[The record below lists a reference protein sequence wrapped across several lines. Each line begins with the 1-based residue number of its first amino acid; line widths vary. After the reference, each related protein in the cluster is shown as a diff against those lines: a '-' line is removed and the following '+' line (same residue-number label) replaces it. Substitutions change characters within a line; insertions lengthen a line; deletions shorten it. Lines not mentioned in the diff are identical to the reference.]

1 MDDIKTIPS
10 QKPASAPILTVHST
24 SSQLPSPATN
34 TPHSN
39 RPPKRKLD
47 TEDNSTCKRRQLEP
61 PSAPTSAASPLPDPQ
76 PASLNKQDEASR
88 TEVGVPGGHSSPT
101 QGSKR
106 HDLLQAQGYNGDHD
120 QQTQDIT
127 QEYDPS
133 IRQNRRDYDTDNRH
147 HESEDRSLNKPHQ
160 TPSAPLSK
168 ANLKLLQQEV
178 AAFEDMDNGSTSSSQ
193 TRKRRAPS
201 RQTSNSD
208 LLSGTSGR
216 RKEPTPSHSYYRYS
230 ILDQANVYIQP
241 EPPSESLQ
249 AQLDLIFKRK
259 VTDDRGREIS
269 DIAKQMS
276 PEFSK
281 LLRGAHRKDDLVELV
296 QEALFAMHK
305 DDTLTHP
312 RKAGRASGIFLNATY
327 LADQKLDWNLGL
339 KPTIQ
344 QQHIW
349 NFDNLGR
356 PDVDVGEALDRSGK
370 GQQADRPF
378 PSPDTSQS
386 SMSPPPAP
394 RVPGNTAQLQL
405 VQDGAVKTPRPDF
418 TWGFYQSAI
427 TDALMERGL
436 SKLQTSGFLAALQ
449 REQKLC
455 SDPTQHFLDVRFP
468 ILVIEGKAYATGKT
482 LFEAENQA
490 AVSGSSMLN
499 VQRQLASLT
508 DGIVDLSH
516 TDESI
521 NRKSPLAFSLCT
533 QGPILELWVH
543 HVVLKGNNTRYHMN
557 LMAACHASI
566 CDDLETFLS
575 KLDRLLTWY
584 KHDYLKEVV
593 DQLFAIASYVAR

>member
-1 MDDIKTIPS
+1 MDDIKTMS
-10 QKPASAPILTVHST
+10 LQKPASAPTSTVHCT
-24 SSQLPSPATN
+24 PSQPPSPATS

-47 TEDNSTCKRRQLEP
+47 NEDNPACKKRQLEP
-61 PSAPTSAASPLPDPQ
+61 PAAPTSAVSPLPDPQ
-76 PASLNKQDEASR
+76 QASLDKQDQASR
-88 TEVGVPGGHSSPT
+88 TEGGVPRGHSSPT

-106 HDLLQAQGYNGDHD
+106 DDLLEAQGNNRDNH
-120 QQTQDIT
+120 QQTQEIT
-127 QEYDPS
+127 QKYSPS
-133 IRQNRRDYDTDNRH
+133 IRQDRRGRDTDNRH
-147 HESEDRSLNKPHQ
+147 HESEDLAFDKSHQ
-160 TPSAPLSK
+160 TPSAPLSE

-178 AAFEDMDNGSTSSSQ
+178 TAFEDMDNESTSSSQ
-193 TRKRRAPS
+193 ARKRRAPS

-208 LLSGTSGR
+208 LVSGTSGR
-216 RKEPTPSHSYYRYS
+216 TKDPTPSHSFYRYN

-241 EPPSESLQ
+241 EPPSEKLQ

-259 VTDDRGREIS
+259 VTDDRRREIS

-281 LLRGAHRKDDLVELV
+281 LLRGAHREDDLVELV
-296 QEALFAMHK
+296 QEALFTMHK

-312 RKAGRASGIFLNATY
+312 RKA
-327 LADQKLDWNLGL
+327 DWNLGL
-339 KPTIQ
+339 KPKIQ

-349 NFDNLGR
+349 NFDILGR
-356 PDVDVGEALDRSGK
+356 PDVDVNEALDRSSK
-370 GQQADRPF
+370 RQQADRPF

-386 SMSPPPAP
+386 SMPPPAAP

-427 TDALMERGL
+427 TDALMGRGL
-436 SKLQTSGFLAALQ
+436 SELQTSGFLAALQ
-449 REQKLC
+449 REQMLC

-516 TDESI
+516 TDEST

-533 QGPILELWVH
+533 QGPVLELWVH
-543 HVVLKGNNTRYHMN
+543 HVVLKGNTTRYHMN
-557 LMAACHASI
+557 LMAACHASL
-566 CDDLETFLS
+566 CDDLETFLL

-593 DQLFAIASYVAR
+593 DQLFAIASHVAR